1 MSEVLPTLPSPPT
14 TILRVGRLAP
24 LAWPTALATPAPRH
38 HPAGTRPA
46 PPREQRYCPPPWVST
61 GRGPWG
67 VGRRAWAEER
77 RTIAASLAP
86 RSSAHALRPLPPRA
100 VPPHALSA

>member
-67 VGRRAWAEER
+67 VGRRAWAEGR
-77 RTIAASLAP
+77 GP
-86 RSSAHALRPLPPRA
+86 RSEERERQRSSFGHCRLARGNLTAWT
-100 VPPHALSA
+100 